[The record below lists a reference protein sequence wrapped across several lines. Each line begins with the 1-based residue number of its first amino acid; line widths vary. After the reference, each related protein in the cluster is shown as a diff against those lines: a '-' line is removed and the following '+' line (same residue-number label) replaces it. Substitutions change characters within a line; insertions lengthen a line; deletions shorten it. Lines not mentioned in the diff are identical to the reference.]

1 MKQTDKGILIDRISY
16 GDNMIRKKKLTESME
31 FILTIEPNL
40 HIITDNMMAEWGST
54 PYPQLSVLLVHL
66 KYLYAL
72 HQNHHWTS
80 MGDPFYGDH
89 LLFQRLYQATVEE
102 IDGLAEK
109 AIGLGNTTSVNLTL
123 QTSQLLK
130 LVTSEGTASMIPTS
144 SDLAKKSLMAEM
156 NFLKVIDVMMSCLQ
170 ECGLLTP
177 GLSNMLEG
185 IADVHEGHVY
195 LLKQRVSKPLV

>member
-1 MKQTDKGILIDRISY
+1 MKTTKRRLS
-16 GDNMIRKKKLTESME
+16 ESME
-31 FILTIEPNL
+31 MMLSVEPNL
-40 HIITDNMMAEWGST
+40 HIVTDNMVAEWGST

-109 AIGLGNTTSVNLTL
+109 AIGLGNTTNVNLTL
-123 QTSQLLK
+123 LTSQLLK
-130 LVTSEGTASMIPTS
+130 LVTSAGNASMIPTS

-156 NFLKVIDVMMSCLQ
+156 NFLKVIDLMISCLQ
-170 ECGLLTP
+170 ECGLLTN
-177 GLSNMLEG
+177 GLSNMLQG
-185 IADVHEGHVY
+185 IADVHEGHIY

>member
-1 MKQTDKGILIDRISY
+1 
-16 GDNMIRKKKLTESME
+16 MIRKKKLTESME

-40 HIITDNMMAEWGST
+40 HIIADNMMAEWGST

-89 LLFQRLYQATVEE
+89 LLFQRLYQATLEE

-109 AIGLGNTTSVNLTL
+109 AIGLGSTTNVNLTL

-130 LVTSEGTASMIPTS
+130 LVTSDGNASMIPTS
-144 SDLAKKSLMAEM
+144 SDLARKSLMAEM

-185 IADVHEGHVY
+185 IADVHEGHIY

>member
-1 MKQTDKGILIDRISY
+1 M
-16 GDNMIRKKKLTESME
+16 MKKKLSESME
-31 FILTIEPNL
+31 MMLSVEPNL

-109 AIGLGNTTSVNLTL
+109 AIGLGSTTNVNLML

-156 NFLKVIDVMMSCLQ
+156 NFLKVIDIMISCLQ
-170 ECGLLTP
+170 ECGLLTN
-177 GLSNMLEG
+177 GLSNMLQG
-185 IADVHEGHVY
+185 IADIHEGHIY

>member
-1 MKQTDKGILIDRISY
+1 
-16 GDNMIRKKKLTESME
+16 ME
-31 FILTIEPNL
+31 MMLSVEPNL
-40 HIITDNMMAEWGST
+40 HIIADNMMAEWGGM

-109 AIGLGNTTSVNLTL
+109 AIGLGSTTNVNLML

-130 LVTSEGTASMIPTS
+130 LVTSDGNASTIPTS
-144 SDLAKKSLMAEM
+144 SDLARKSLMAEM
-156 NFLKVIDVMMSCLQ
+156 NFLKVIDTMLSCLQ
-170 ECGLLTP
+170 ECGLLTH

-185 IADVHEGHVY
+185 IADVHEGHIY
-195 LLKQRVSKPLV
+195 LLKQRISKPLV

>member
-1 MKQTDKGILIDRISY
+1 M
-16 GDNMIRKKKLTESME
+16 MKKKLSESME
-31 FILTIEPNL
+31 MILSVEPNL

-130 LVTSEGTASMIPTS
+130 LVTSAGNASMIPAS

-156 NFLKVIDVMMSCLQ
+156 NFLKVIDVMISYLQ
-170 ECGLLTP
+170 ECGLLTS

-185 IADVHEGHVY
+185 IADVHEGHIY

>member
-1 MKQTDKGILIDRISY
+1 MKTTKRRLS
-16 GDNMIRKKKLTESME
+16 ESME
-31 FILTIEPNL
+31 MMLSVEPNL
-40 HIITDNMMAEWGST
+40 HIVTDNMMAEWGST
-54 PYPQLSVLLVHL
+54 PYPQLSMLLVHL

-130 LVTSEGTASMIPTS
+130 LVTSAGNASMIPAS

-156 NFLKVIDVMMSCLQ
+156 NFLKVIDVMISYLQ
-170 ECGLLTP
+170 ECGLLTS

-185 IADVHEGHVY
+185 IADVHEGHIY